1 MVIVGAGPAGT
12 AAAITAARSGRRV
25 VLVDKA
31 TFPRDKICGDGLTTG
46 ALRLLEGLGV
56 EPEAIGSWT
65 DVHDIHV
72 SGPKGHAVTFPL
84 PRDRGAYAVVARRTD
99 LDNALVERAKSVG
112 VEVIEGVE
120 VVSANDGDTQVT
132 VTLDDGRELSAPYLV
147 AADGM
152 WSPLRKMLGTAT
164 AGYLG
169 EWHAF
174 RQYFTDTGPAARD
187 LWVWFEADLLPGYAW
202 SFPLPDGGANV
213 GFGIQRGA
221 KVTTKQMKAL
231 WPELLARPHIAAV
244 LGPDATPQDRHQA
257 WPIPARVDEITLA
270 AGRVLWVGDAAAAT
284 DPMTGEGIGQ
294 ALLTGIMAADAIES
308 GGDPAAVRSRYET
321 AVGRELV
328 PDHKMSML
336 LIRALK
342 HRKGARAAIRV
353 AGLTGW
359 TRRNFG
365 RWLFEDEPR
374 AVAFTPRR
382 WHRRFLRRDGAYRT

>member
-1 MVIVGAGPAGT
+1 
-12 AAAITAARSGRRV
+12 
-25 VLVDKA
+25 
-31 TFPRDKICGDGLTTG
+31 
-46 ALRLLEGLGV
+46 
-56 EPEAIGSWT
+56 
-65 DVHDIHV
+65 
-72 SGPKGHAVTFPL
+72 

-221 KVTTKQMKAL
+221 
-231 WPELLARPHIAAV
+231 
-244 LGPDATPQDRHQA
+244 
-257 WPIPARVDEITLA
+257 
-270 AGRVLWVGDAAAAT
+270 
-284 DPMTGEGIGQ
+284 
-294 ALLTGIMAADAIES
+294 
-308 GGDPAAVRSRYET
+308 
-321 AVGRELV
+321 
-328 PDHKMSML
+328 
-336 LIRALK
+336 
-342 HRKGARAAIRV
+342 
-353 AGLTGW
+353 
-359 TRRNFG
+359 
-365 RWLFEDEPR
+365 
-374 AVAFTPRR
+374 
-382 WHRRFLRRDGAYRT
+382 